1 MIVSYI
7 AHYIGSSEFQNKER
21 VSEDI
26 FFFPSKEH
34 PKSCNL
40 EKVKDIQH
48 HQHDLRIKVNVS
60 PHLNNRQAVWCM

>member
-26 FFFPSKEH
+26 FFFLLKNI
-34 PKSCNL
+34 PK
-40 EKVKDIQH
+40 VVI
-48 HQHDLRIKVNVS
+48 
-60 PHLNNRQAVWCM
+60 

>member
-26 FFFPSKEH
+26 FFPSKEH

-40 EKVKDIQH
+40 
-48 HQHDLRIKVNVS
+48 
-60 PHLNNRQAVWCM
+60 